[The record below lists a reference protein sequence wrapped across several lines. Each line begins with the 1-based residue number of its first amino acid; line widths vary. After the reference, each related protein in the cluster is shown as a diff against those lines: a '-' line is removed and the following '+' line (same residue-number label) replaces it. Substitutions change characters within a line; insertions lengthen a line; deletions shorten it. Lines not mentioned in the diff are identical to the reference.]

1 MNNYRE
7 LNYVIDGQS
16 VTDVAKKVNTTVA
29 SASSRI
35 QTQIRQFLKNKNA
48 KKVSNFNKIK
58 NAKSARDVQNNLQQ
72 WRYAR
77 EYFNV
82 SMPKPQLK
90 AITTVFRADNI
101 EHAFDIAR
109 KQGNTLT
116 AEEVATLMYNTIVTN
131 YNVT

>member
-7 LNYVIDGQS
+7 LNYVIDGHS

-35 QTQIRQFLKNKNA
+35 QTQIRQFLRDKNTKN
-48 KKVSNFNKIK
+48 VSNYNNIK
-58 NAKSARDVQNNLQQ
+58 NAKSARDVQNNVLA
-72 WRYAR
+72 WRFAR
-77 EYFNV
+77 DGYIN
-82 SMPKPQLK
+82 SMPKQPLK
-90 AITTVFRADNI
+90 AITTVFKADNI

-109 KQGNTLT
+109 KQGSSLT

>member
-7 LNYVIDGQS
+7 LNYVIDGHS
-16 VTDVAKKVNTTVA
+16 VTNVAKKVNTTVA

-35 QTQIRQFLKNKNA
+35 QTQIRQFLRDKNA
-48 KKVSNFNKIK
+48 KKVSNFNNIK
-58 NAKSARDVQNNLQQ
+58 NAKSARDVQNNLQN

-77 EYFNV
+77 EYYTV
-82 SMPKPQLK
+82 TLPKQPLK
-90 AITTVFRADNI
+90 AITTIFKADDI
-101 EHAFDIAR
+101 QHAFDIAK

>member
-7 LNYVIDGQS
+7 LNYVIDGHS

-35 QTQIRQFLKNKNA
+35 QTQIRQFLRDKNT
-48 KKVSNFNKIK
+48 KKVSNYNNIK

-72 WRYAR
+72 WRYAEANYR
-77 EYFNV
+77 I
-82 SMPKPQLK
+82 SLPKQPLT
-90 AITTVFRADNI
+90 AITTIFKADNI

>member
-1 MNNYRE
+1 MNNFRE
-7 LNYVIDGQS
+7 LNYVIDGHT

-35 QTQIRQFLKNKNA
+35 QTQIRQFLRNKNS
-48 KKVSNFNKIK
+48 KNVSNLKFIK
-58 NAKSARDVQNNLQQ
+58 NAKSARDVQNNLQN
-72 WRYAR
+72 WRFAR
-77 EYFNV
+77 DGYIN
-82 SMPKPQLK
+82 SMPKKPLK
-90 AITTVFRADNI
+90 AITTIFKADNI

-131 YNVT
+131 YKVT